1 MVQSSKIKPK
11 YSKPLAK
18 LKGKA
23 FSLKK
28 KPILAIRKVARR
40 VTKQLKLKLKG
51 SRSKKVKKVSQKKYS
66 KNK

>member
-40 VTKQLKLKLKG
+40 VTKRLKLKG